1 MWELS
6 IPPVAA
12 TASGLVY
19 SGACILHGY
28 LVGTNGVNDPEVTIY
43 DNTAASGNEA
53 IPTCTYDAS
62 LLGMNGAT
70 GLKVRCKNGLYLAIT
85 CAGAVE
91 VTVFFTPYV
100 H

>member
-1 MWELS
+1 MWTIS
-6 IPPVAA
+6 NPPAAA
-12 TASGLVY
+12 TASGLIY
-19 SGACILHGY
+19 SGPCILHGY
-28 LVGTNGVNDPEVTIY
+28 LVGTDGTNDPEVTIY

-70 GLKVRCKNGLYLAIT
+70 GMKVLCKNGLYVEIT

-91 VTVFFTPYV
+91 VTVFFTSYV
-100 H
+100 G